1 MDTAT
6 DMDLRSELKA
16 PLCPIVH
23 NVLLPVV
30 YSRRQFKGSKDL
42 RPN

>member
-6 DMDLRSELKA
+6 DMDLLGVLNA
-16 PLCPIVH
+16 PLYPIVH

-30 YSRRQFKGSKDL
+30 YSRRQSGSKG
-42 RPN
+42 PKA